1 LIFSKSIYYLFTI
14 RGRNLSTLEISK
26 ELDISKEEILN
37 DYRIASESRQA
48 SILAR
53 KEVFMGKAKFGI
65 FGTGK
70 EVAQIAMAKYF
81 QPGDFRSGYYRDQ
94 TFMMAT
100 GELTIQQYYA
110 QLYAHTDIVADP
122 HSGGRLMIGH
132 YATRNLNDDGTW
144 KDLTKIKCSSP
155 DISPTG
161 AQMPRLVGLAYAS
174 KLYRNN
180 PEIQYLKE
188 FSHLGN
194 EVAFGTIGN
203 AATAEGIFLE
213 AMNAAGV
220 LQIPMIVS
228 IWDDGYGI
236 SVPQEY
242 QTTKVDISKMF
253 EGFRRTEHERGIEIF
268 KARGWNY
275 QEVCAT
281 YKAAVKIC
289 REEHIPVLMHITE
302 LAQPLGHS
310 TSGSH
315 ERYKSKERLQWE
327 DEFDCNRKF
336 REWILES
343 GTATEEELR
352 IIESESFEKVK
363 AARQESW
370 TSYIDSMKPDYE
382 QALDLLHQASEQSA
396 GSNELKNLKT
406 ALEKTLN
413 PVRSDSVRAIKKALR
428 IIRNED
434 IAVKDA
440 IRSWIRRTKIENEER
455 YSSHLYSESKD
466 AAINIKEVKPVYDDS
481 SPMVDGRE
489 ILQMNF
495 ESLMRKDPRVF
506 AFGEDVG
513 MIGDVNQGFAGLQD
527 KFGTLRVIDTGIRET
542 SIIGQ
547 GIGTAMRGLKP
558 IAEIQYLDYL
568 IFAIQTLSDD
578 LATLHYRTKGGQKA
592 PLIVR
597 TRGHRLEGMWH
608 SGSPM
613 SMILGSLRGMYVL
626 VPRNMTQAAG
636 FYNTMIQS
644 DDAAL
649 IIESL
654 NGYRL
659 KERLPLNLSEYMVP
673 LGIPE
678 ILKEGRDITIVTYGS
693 MCRIVMEAAIQLEEV
708 GISCEVIDVQTLLPF
723 DIHHSIFDSL
733 KKTNRVLFTD
743 EDVPGGASAYMMQQ
757 VVDEQNA
764 YQWLD
769 SAPRT
774 LPAKDHRPAYGTDG
788 DYFSKPNTE
797 DVFDMVYQIMNEAD
811 PEKFPALYQ

>member
-1 LIFSKSIYYLFTI
+1 
-14 RGRNLSTLEISK
+14 LSTLEISN

-70 EVAQIAMAKYF
+70 ELAQIAMAKYF
-81 QPGDFRSGYYRDQ
+81 QPGDSRSGYYRDQ

-100 GELTIQQYYA
+100 GELTLQQYYA
-110 QLYAHTDIVADP
+110 QLYAHTDIQADP

-180 PEIQYLKE
+180 PDLHYLKE
-188 FSHLGN
+188 FSNHGN

-203 AATAEGIFLE
+203 AATAEGIFFE
-213 AMNAAGV
+213 AVNAAGV

-253 EGFRRTEHERGIEIF
+253 EGFRRNEHERGIEIF

-275 QEVCAT
+275 QELCAT

-289 REEHIPVLMHITE
+289 REEHVPVLMHITE
-302 LAQPLGHS
+302 LSQPLGHS

-327 DEFDCNRKF
+327 EEYDCNKKF
-336 REWILES
+336 REWILS
-343 GTATEEELR
+343 AGISTEEELR
-352 IIESESFEKVK
+352 IIENESFEKVK
-363 AARQESW
+363 QARQEAW
-370 TSYIDSMKPDYE
+370 TSYVDSMKSDFD
-382 QALDLLHQASEQSA
+382 QALAMLQEASEQSQSA
-396 GSNELKNLKT
+396 EELKNLK
-406 ALEKTLN
+406 AGLAKTLN
-413 PVRSDSVRAIKKALR
+413 PVRSDAVRAIKKALR
-428 IIRNED
+428 LIRRED
-434 IAVKDA
+434 IQAKAAMRQWV
-440 IRSWIRRTKIENEER
+440 SRTKAENEER
-455 YSSHLYSESKD
+455 YSSHLYSQSPD
-466 AAINIKEVKPVYDDS
+466 AALNITEIKPVYDDN

-495 ESLMRKDPRVF
+495 ESLMRKDPRIF

-527 KFGTLRVIDTGIRET
+527 KFGTMRVIDTGIRET

-578 LATLHYRTKGGQKA
+578 LASLHYRTKGGQKA
-592 PLIVR
+592 PMIVR
-597 TRGHRLEGMWH
+597 TRGHRLEGVWH

-636 FYNTMIQS
+636 FYNAMVQS

-659 KERLPLNLSEYMVP
+659 KEKLPSNLAEYTVP

-678 ILKEGRDITIVTYGS
+678 ILREGTDITIVTYGS
-693 MCRIVMEAAIQLEEV
+693 MCRIVMEAAEQLQEA

-723 DIHHSIFDSL
+723 DIHHMIAGSV
-733 KKTNRVLFTD
+733 KKTNRILFAD

-757 VVDEQNA
+757 VIDEQDA

-769 SAPRT
+769 SAPRA
-774 LPAKDHRPAYGTDG
+774 LAAKAHRPAYATDG

-797 DVFDMVYQIMNEAD
+797 DVFDIVYQMMNEAD
-811 PEKFPALYQ
+811 PERFPSLYQ